1 MVCAVVSRGLR
12 QRAARAGAGSVGGA
26 RAGRVRRGPGG
37 AGPGQSVTDERA
49 ALLSTRKEAGE
60 RLHVYMSGV

>member
-26 RAGRVRRGPGG
+26 RAGRVRRGPG